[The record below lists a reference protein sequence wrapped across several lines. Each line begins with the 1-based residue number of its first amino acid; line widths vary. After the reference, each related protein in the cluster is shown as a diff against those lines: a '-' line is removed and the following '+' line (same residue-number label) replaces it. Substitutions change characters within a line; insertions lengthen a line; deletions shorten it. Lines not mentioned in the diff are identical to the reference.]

1 MKTLKIFTYKEK
13 NGELVKE
20 NLYSDFLFVFNEVIS
35 YNYLHE
41 KDKLNIIV
49 GTEYP
54 PRNLTFKN
62 SQWES
67 KDNIIIKEYGS
78 FLKNFE

>member
-62 SQWES
+62 SKWES